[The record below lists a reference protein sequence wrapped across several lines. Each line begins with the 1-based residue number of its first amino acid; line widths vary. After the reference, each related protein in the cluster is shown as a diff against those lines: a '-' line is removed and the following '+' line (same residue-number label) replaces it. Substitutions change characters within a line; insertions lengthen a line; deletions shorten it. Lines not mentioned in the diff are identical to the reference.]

1 MPKEHRQRRA
11 ALLQAA
17 LLLGQQQEEQVL
29 AMGILGD
36 GWALLTGKVPRGRLT
51 KGSGCRRGLGAR
63 ASCDFLFYLFLVYA
77 EFNVVCGFFVFD
89 VFSLSKAIG
98 G

>member
-1 MPKEHRQRRA
+1 
-11 ALLQAA
+11 
-17 LLLGQQQEEQVL
+17 
-29 AMGILGD
+29 MGAGA
-36 GWALLTGKVPRGRLT
+36 GWGRVP
-51 KGSGCRRGLGAR
+51 AVI
-63 ASCDFLFYLFLVYA
+63 FFYLFLVYA